1 MFEGESLMK
10 ALVLNGARDAR
21 DFTNEVNGLV
31 ASALEDGG
39 WETDCY
45 TLHEIKIADCS
56 GCGGCALKTPGLCVL
71 PDAANEIMGK
81 QARSDLL
88 VLLTPLT
95 FGGYSSQLKK
105 MLDRTMGMC
114 IPVYRLYRREL
125 HHALRYPRPARL
137 LGIGVAP
144 EYDEASARVF
154 DLLIKRTALNFHSP
168 AYASGVVCQGH
179 DVHRQCQALVSHM
192 EVR

>member
-1 MFEGESLMK
+1 MRD
-10 ALVLNGARDAR
+10 LVLNGARGAG
-21 DFTNEVNGLV
+21 DFTNEVCEV
-31 ASALEDGG
+31 VTSILEGEG

-45 TLHEIKIADCS
+45 TLREVEIADCT

-81 QARSDLL
+81 LAGSDLF

-105 MLDRTMGMC
+105 ALDRTMGMC
-114 IPVYRLYRREL
+114 VPVYHFYHGEL
-125 HHALRYPRPARL
+125 HHVPRYPRPTRL

-144 EYDEASARVF
+144 AYDQASARVF
-154 DLLIKRTALNFHSP
+154 DLLIERTALNYHSP
-168 AYASGVVCQGH
+168 SFASQVLIGGQGS
-179 DVHRQCQALVSHM
+179 DQVRGAVQALISQS
-192 EVR
+192 EVGR

>member
-1 MFEGESLMK
+1 VN
-10 ALVLNGARDAR
+10 ALLLNGARDAR
-21 DFTNEVNGLV
+21 DFTNEVCEVV
-31 ASALEDGG
+31 ASVLEGGG

-45 TLHEIKIADCS
+45 TLHGIKIADCS

-81 QARSDLL
+81 QARSDLF

-114 IPVYRLYRREL
+114 IPVYRFYHGEL
-125 HHALRYPRPARL
+125 HHTLRYPRPARL
-137 LGIGVAP
+137 LGIGVVP
-144 EYDEASARVF
+144 EYDEAGARVF
-154 DLLIKRTALNFHSP
+154 DLLIERTALNYHSP
-168 AYASGVVCQGH
+168 SFASQVLAEGQGSEQ
-179 DVHRQCQALVSHM
+179 VRGAVQSLISQL
-192 EVR
+192 EVGR

>member
-1 MFEGESLMK
+1 MQ
-10 ALVLNGARDAR
+10 ALVLNGTRGAR
-21 DFTNEVNGLV
+21 DFTNEVCEV
-31 ASALEDGG
+31 VTSTLEDGG

-45 TLHEIKIADCS
+45 TLREIEIADCT

-71 PDAANEIMGK
+71 PDAANEIMAK
-81 QARSDLL
+81 QARSDLF

-114 IPVYRLYRREL
+114 IPIYRFYRGEL

-137 LGIGVAP
+137 LGIGVASA
-144 EYDEASARVF
+144 YDEASAHVF
-154 DLLIKRTALNFHSP
+154 DLLIKRTALNYHSP
-168 AYASGVVCQGH
+168 SFASRVLIEGQGAEQ
-179 DVHRQCQALVSHM
+179 VRGAVGALISQL
-192 EVR
+192 EAGR

>member
-1 MFEGESLMK
+1 MQ

-21 DFTNEVNGLV
+21 DFTNEVSEMV
-31 ASALEDGG
+31 ASVLEGGG

-45 TLHEIKIADCS
+45 TLHEIKIADCT
-56 GCGGCALKTPGLCVL
+56 GCGGCSLKTPGLCVL
-71 PDAANEIMGK
+71 PDAANEVMSK
-81 QARSDLL
+81 QARSDLF

-105 MLDRTMGMC
+105 MLDRTMGMG
-114 IPVYRLYRREL
+114 IPIYRFYQGEL

-144 EYDEASARVF
+144 RYDEVGARVF
-154 DLLIKRTALNFHSP
+154 DLLIERTALNYNNPSF
-168 AYASGVVCQGH
+168 ASQVLTEGQGS
-179 DVHRQCQALVSHM
+179 DQVRGAVQALISQL
-192 EVR
+192 EVGQ

>member
-1 MFEGESLMK
+1 MK
-10 ALVLNGARDAR
+10 ALILNGARDAR
-21 DFTNEVNGLV
+21 DFTNEVCEVV
-31 ASALEDGG
+31 ASVLEGGG

-81 QARSDLL
+81 QARSDLF

-114 IPVYRLYRREL
+114 IPVYRFYHGEL
-125 HHALRYPRPARL
+125 HHALRYPRPAQL
-137 LGIGVAP
+137 LGIGVAS
-144 EYDEASARVF
+144 EYDDASARVF
-154 DLLIKRTALNFHSP
+154 DLLIERTALNYHSP
-168 AYASGVVCQGH
+168 SFASQVLTEGQGSE
-179 DVHRQCQALVSHM
+179 Q
-192 EVR
+192 VRGAVQTLISQLEAGQ

>member
-1 MFEGESLMK
+1 MQ

-21 DFTNEVNGLV
+21 DFTNEVCEM
-31 ASALEDGG
+31 ATSALEGGG

-45 TLHEIKIADCS
+45 TLREIKIADCS

-81 QARSDLL
+81 QACSDLF

-114 IPVYRLYRREL
+114 IPVHRFYRGEL
-125 HHALRYPRPARL
+125 HHALRYPRPAWL

-144 EYDEASARVF
+144 VYDEASARVF
-154 DLLIKRTALNFHSP
+154 DLLIERTALNYHSP
-168 AYASGVVCQGH
+168 SFASQVLAEGQEAEQVRGAV
-179 DVHRQCQALVSHM
+179 QALISRL
-192 EVR
+192 EVGR

>member
-1 MFEGESLMK
+1 VN
-10 ALVLNGARDAR
+10 ALLLDGARDAR
-21 DFTNEVNGLV
+21 DFTNEVCEV
-31 ASALEDGG
+31 ITSTLEDGG

-45 TLHEIKIADCS
+45 ALREVKIADCT
-56 GCGGCALKTPGLCVL
+56 GCGGCALKAPGMCVL

-81 QARSDLL
+81 LARSDLF

-95 FGGYSSQLKK
+95 FGGYSSRLKK

-114 IPVYRLYRREL
+114 IPIYHFYHGEL

-144 EYDEASARVF
+144 AYDEANARVF
-154 DLLIKRTALNFHSP
+154 DLLIERTALNYHSP
-168 AYASGVVCQGH
+168 SFASQVLTEGQEVEQVRGA
-179 DVHRQCQALVSHM
+179 VQALISQL
-192 EVR
+192 EAR